1 MVVIAVNEKKNELK
15 KFHCNLE
22 ASQSES
28 LEFENSDQLSSICVR
43 LLTFFNKFSNSVESS
58 PSKLSKI

>member
-1 MVVIAVNEKKNELK
+1 MIAVNEKKNELK

-28 LEFENSDQLSSICVR
+28 LEFEKLEKLSSICVR